1 MNIDIYS
8 KYKVRFLNSGA
19 YISQEDSTPDDIVFT
34 HYEDDKEEIIDGG
47 KLLDI
52 IKYRLDN
59 RYLQEL
65 SVIDNTMRIE
75 IFNYMNGE
83 SDKYIMVIERYLES
97 EGEQ

>member
-34 HYEDDKEEIIDGG
+34 HYEYDKEEIIDGG

-52 IKYRLDN
+52 IKYKLDDMH
-59 RYLQEL
+59 LQEF
-65 SVIDNTMRIE
+65 SVIDNTIRIE
-75 IFNYMNGE
+75 LFNYNNGE

-97 EGEQ
+97 KGE